1 MSEYRNFFF
10 YLIFANIYIISHSID
25 RSLAIKVVFDRIGLP
40 YNTGYG
46 GRLKY
51 LTHITLVKITTIVI
65 YFFDY
70 LLFVNI

>member
-51 LTHITLVKITTIVI
+51 LTHITLVKIKTIAI
-65 YFFDY
+65 YFFDF